1 MQSIT
6 IPPSTPSPPFACP
19 PPHQKPRTN
28 RSSLPSPPPST
39 ERVST
44 RGPSAPVLQALDLF
58 REHRNGCALVSEWT
72 RLILAPMSY
81 LSAWHRTRTSR
92 DTWRTKSGLA
102 KSPLTF
108 GGGHAAQNAIDMHP

>member
-1 MQSIT
+1 MQSIR

-58 REHRNGCALVSEWT
+58 RAHRNGCALVSEWT
-72 RLILAPMSY
+72 RLILAPAEFDELLERVAQDQDLKGYVEDKIRFGQVS
-81 LSAWHRTRTSR
+81 SQVWGGQA
-92 DTWRTKSGLA
+92 A
-102 KSPLTF
+102 K
-108 GGGHAAQNAIDMHP
+108 NCI